1 MTVLPLLPDAPGAS
15 AIIAPGRS
23 SFAGIV
29 DALASTLQAGSR
41 AEDAFAAG
49 AGSLRDAV
57 YARAKADVAVEVAA
71 AELQHAAQAL
81 QSILTM
87 QV

>member
-1 MTVLPLLPDAPGAS
+1 VNVRPLLPDVAPVTARTS
-15 AIIAPGRS
+15 PAQS
-23 SFAGIV
+23 TFAGIV
-29 DALASTLQAGSR
+29 DALGATLHAGSR

-49 AGSLRDAV
+49 TGSLRDAV

-71 AELQHAAQAL
+71 AEVQHAAQAL

>member
-1 MTVLPLLPDAPGAS
+1 MTVRPILPDEARAS
-15 AIIAPGRS
+15 APAGVEKNA
-23 SFAGIV
+23 FVGIV
-29 DALASTLQAGSR
+29 DALGATLRKGSQ
-41 AEDAFAAG
+41 AEDLFAAG
-49 AGSLRDAV
+49 HGSLRDAV

-71 AELQHAAQAL
+71 AELRHSAKAL

>member
-1 MTVLPLLPDAPGAS
+1 MNVRPIVPDSAVAAPTPDVAH
-15 AIIAPGRS
+15 R

-29 DALASTLQAGSR
+29 DELGATLQAGSR

-49 AGSLRDAV
+49 SGSLRDAV

-71 AELQHAAQAL
+71 AEIRHAAQAL

>member
-1 MTVLPLLPDAPGAS
+1 MTVRPLLLDVAPISGNTERANGA
-15 AIIAPGRS
+15 
-23 SFAGIV
+23 FAGIL
-29 DALASTLQAGSR
+29 DALGATLRAGSH

-49 AGSLRDAV
+49 KGSLRDAV

>member
-1 MTVLPLLPDAPGAS
+1 MTVRPILPDEARAS
-15 AIIAPGRS
+15 APAGVEKNA
-23 SFAGIV
+23 FAGIV
-29 DALASTLQAGSR
+29 DALGATLRKGSQ
-41 AEDAFAAG
+41 AEDVFAAG
-49 AGSLRDAV
+49 HGSLRDAV

-71 AELQHAAQAL
+71 AELRHAAQAL

>member
-1 MTVLPLLPDAPGAS
+1 MTVRPLLPDAAPISGPAVHANGA
-15 AIIAPGRS
+15 
-23 SFAGIV
+23 FAGIL
-29 DALASTLQAGSR
+29 DALGTTLRAGSR
-41 AEDAFAAG
+41 AEDSFAAG
-49 AGSLRDAV
+49 QGSLRDAV

>member
-1 MTVLPLLPDAPGAS
+1 MTVRPLLPDAALVSPTSDKGKEA
-15 AIIAPGRS
+15 
-23 SFAGIV
+23 FAEIV
-29 DALASTLQAGSR
+29 DALGSTLRKGSQ

-49 AGSLRDAV
+49 HGSLRDAV

>member
-1 MTVLPLLPDAPGAS
+1 MNVRPIVPDAAVAAPTP
-15 AIIAPGRS
+15 AITHR

-29 DALASTLQAGSR
+29 DALGATLQAGSR

-49 AGSLRDAV
+49 SGSLRDAV

-71 AELQHAAQAL
+71 AEVRHAAQAL

>member
-1 MTVLPLLPDAPGAS
+1 MTVRPLLPDEALVSAPSATAKGA
-15 AIIAPGRS
+15 
-23 SFAGIV
+23 FAAIV
-29 DALASTLQAGSR
+29 DALGATLQKGSQ

-49 AGSLRDAV
+49 RGSLRDAV
-57 YARAKADVAVEVAA
+57 YARAKADVAVEVAS

>member
-1 MTVLPLLPDAPGAS
+1 MNVRPIVPDAAVV
-15 AIIAPGRS
+15 ANAPAVAPH

-29 DALASTLQAGSR
+29 DALGATLRAGSR

-49 AGSLRDAV
+49 SGSLRDAV

-71 AELQHAAQAL
+71 AEVRHAAQAL